1 MAHKSWKGAYAYNQL
16 LQKHSLDET
25 GEWEIYGE
33 DPNCDFG
40 GHHHQPFLGIASG
53 RLGDVIAYAEGLP
66 GFWQWGAGGE
76 IKKLVKPGV
85 HIVPEGFADQYIDPN
100 EEKRQE
106 LKAQIEQLQAEL
118 KRLD

>member
-1 MAHKSWKGAYAYNQL
+1 MVRKSWKGAYTYNQL

-53 RLGDVIAYAEGLP
+53 CLS
-66 GFWQWGAGGE
+66 
-76 IKKLVKPGV
+76 
-85 HIVPEGFADQYIDPN
+85 
-100 EEKRQE
+100 
-106 LKAQIEQLQAEL
+106 
-118 KRLD
+118 